1 MSWRTVVVSS
11 HCKLDLK
18 MGCMVI
24 RSDDIK
30 RINLDEISMVLV
42 ESTAVSITGCLISEL
57 TRRKIRLVFCDEKY
71 NPCAELAPLY
81 GSHDCSAKLR
91 TQIRWSS
98 ETKAIVWTSI
108 VSEKIRNQAWLLEAL
123 GHADEAEMLYGYLS
137 EVELNDESNREGHAA
152 KVYFNALF
160 GQCFSRSYDNCINA
174 ALNYGYSLILSAVNR
189 EVCACGY
196 LTQLG
201 LFHDNMFNYFNLSC
215 DLMEPFRVIVD
226 RLVAKRKFTVFG
238 TEEKHELVRLFDS
251 KVIIVGQEQYL
262 QNAIKIYCHS
272 VFDALNKND
281 CSLIRF
287 FRFCEEKRD
296 EL

>member
-30 RINLDEISMVLV
+30 RVSLDEVSMVLV

-57 TRRKIRLVFCDEKY
+57 TKRKIRLVFCDEKY
-71 NPCAELAPLY
+71 NPCAEMTPLY
-81 GSHDCSAKLR
+81 GSHDCSAKIR
-91 TQIRWSS
+91 TQIGWSS
-98 ETKAIVWTSI
+98 ETKAFIWTAI
-108 VSEKIRNQAWLLEAL
+108 VSEKIRNQSHHLKML
-123 GHADEAEMLYGYLS
+123 GYEDEAEMLNGYIS
-137 EVELNDESNREGHAA
+137 EMELNDETNREGHAA

-160 GQCFSRSYDNCINA
+160 GQCFSRNNDNSMNA

-201 LFHDNMFNYFNLSC
+201 LFHDNMFNHFNLSC
-215 DLMEPFRVIVD
+215 DLMEPFRIIVD
-226 RLVAKRKFTVFG
+226 MLVAKRKYTVFG
-238 TEEKHELVRLFDS
+238 TEEKHELIRLFDTQ
-251 KVIIVGQEQYL
+251 VIIAGQEQYL
-262 QNAIKIYCHS
+262 QNAIKIYCRS
-272 VFDALNKND
+272 VFDALNSSD
-281 CSLIRF
+281 SSLIRF
-287 FRFCEEKRD
+287 FRFCGDEK
-296 EL
+296 